1 MKKRQSQRERQT
13 TTKTDRVPT
22 SGAGP
27 SYVKNNRAA
36 AIIKT
41 QKQSKKKKKN
51 KKTKNRNNI

>member
-41 QKQSKKKKKN
+41 QKQSKKKKE
-51 KKTKNRNNI
+51 